1 MGIVQA
7 EGKSVLSAFKTVGR
21 ENFILALDIINW
33 HSKVFY
39 LFPVQEGRYGGD
51 IAVVCVA
58 GLAYAAF
65 YYYAVAFEL
74 QVNACGEGLFEH
86 SFFNGNNTLETL
98 LIADGLRFFHVDIDA
113 IYIVFVASELL

>member
-7 EGKSVLSAFKTVGR
+7 ESKSVLSAFKAIGG

-39 LFPVQEGRYGGD
+39 LFPVKEDCNRSD
-51 IAVVCVA
+51 ITVICVA

-65 YYYAVAFEL
+65 YYYAVAFKL

-86 SFFNGNNTLETL
+86 SFFCRDNSLKTL
-98 LIADGLRFFHVDIDA
+98 LVADGLRFFHVDIDA
-113 IYIVFVASELL
+113 IYILFVAPELL